1 METLELICS
10 WPETWPMGR
19 RISLN
24 CELGTDSALI
34 RSSEVCAAAIPLEP
48 KNRLSPYSWVKRPAL
63 VLRFMSA
70 GVKLP

>member
-1 METLELICS
+1 M
-10 WPETWPMGR
+10 
-19 RISLN
+19 N

-63 VLRFMSA
+63 RLRFISA
-70 GVKLP
+70 GAKLP